1 MADSTAALVE
11 SLTDRTNPRAEPTR
25 STDLAELA
33 SGAAARITSLA
44 VEPDEGAMLRA
55 MGIAEGQE
63 VCVLRR
69 APTGD
74 PLHVRLGSGGEF
86 AIARPLARAVR
97 IERLP

>member
-1 MADSTAALVE
+1 MAESHAALA
-11 SLTDRTNPRAEPTR
+11 SLADVIAPVAAPTR
-25 STDLAELA
+25 APDHLGALSPGGCGRIVELVVA
-33 SGAAARITSLA
+33 
-44 VEPDEGAMLRA
+44 PDECAMLRA

-63 VCVLRR
+63 VRVLRR

-74 PLHVRLGSGGEF
+74 PVHVRLGSGGEF